1 MIAPRYA
8 LSWVIVCGAVRGIIL
23 WTRDVG
29 AILKFSGFS
38 RFLAV
43 FIAVLWHLSAPFRI
57 WWHQNEHLRAI
68 SSAPN
73 ASTFADFRGT
83 KSPSQRHTVAKPAGP
98 RAPYHVP
105 TCAPPPNVRVI
116 VST

>member
-1 MIAPRYA
+1 ME
-8 LSWVIVCGAVRGIIL
+8 
-23 WTRDVG
+23 RDVG

-83 KSPSQRHTVAKPAGP
+83 KYPGQRAAWEHNGNVA
-98 RAPYHVP
+98 R
-105 TCAPPPNVRVI
+105 
-116 VST
+116 